1 MDPKKKD
8 LMAQKIT
15 ESRAMLVKENP
26 FFGHLAMQMKVA
38 GAPCGTACTDGSRL
52 IFDLILWNG

>member
-26 FFGHLAMQMKVA
+26 FFRTSGHADES
-38 GAPCGTACTDGSRL
+38 CRRT
-52 IFDLILWNG
+52 LWGRRVRMDPG